1 MWLEVIEQVA
11 LQSLTQSVRGL
22 FKSLNL
28 SMNKIPAPNAHH
40 SSFLI
45 STIDMLNF

>member
-1 MWLEVIEQVA
+1 MWFEVIEQVA
-11 LQSLTQSVRGL
+11 LQSVRGL